1 LLPELDPA
9 DAGVGRGLVER
20 LTVDAAALQREVLTE
35 ILMRNSGTEYLRGFL
50 GCLPPGADLL
60 DAFKER
66 VPVVGYE
73 DIRPYVYRVVSG
85 EPSSILCSEPITDLV
100 RR

>member
-1 LLPELDPA
+1 M
-9 DAGVGRGLVER
+9 V
-20 LTVDAAALQREVLTE
+20 
-35 ILMRNSGTEYLRGFL
+35 

-66 VPVVGYE
+66 VPVAGYE
-73 DIRPYVYRVVSG
+73 DIKPYVYRVISG
-85 EPSSILCSEPITDLV
+85 EPSSILCSEPITGLV